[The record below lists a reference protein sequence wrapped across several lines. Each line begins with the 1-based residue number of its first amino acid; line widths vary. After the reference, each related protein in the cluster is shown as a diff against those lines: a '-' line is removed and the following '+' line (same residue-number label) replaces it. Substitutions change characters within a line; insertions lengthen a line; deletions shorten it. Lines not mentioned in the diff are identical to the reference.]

1 MTTQTA
7 LYRFHKSPLKKYGQ
21 WVLLI
26 FLLVY
31 CVIQGLK
38 GGDFKIYMGA
48 AALLAEG
55 KNCYHEWIFLG
66 GNNYGQY
73 LYSPF
78 FASLLI
84 PFTYLPKGWTE
95 VIWLLANLFFLK
107 QIGKRIIGYLDIA
120 QFNLKQYYTFVL
132 LCLIFS
138 LRFVLHNFEMVQM
151 SIFLLFCCLEAVHQA
166 QKGNIWLSALLLA
179 LGIVIKLL
187 PLVVLPYLLYRKLWK
202 PLPMM
207 LLFFGLFLLFPALL
221 FGWEMN
227 LDLLRDWWSII
238 NPRNTE
244 FVAEQNKFGE
254 GVHSLSAL
262 LAAYFSDTPSFM
274 GIDSPRVITVLS
286 HETLSILLSALRL
299 FFIACTLFFLGTRP
313 FKPALSKAHQLW
325 ELSYILAVVPLIFP
339 HQQKYAF
346 FFLVPAIVYVVYH
359 FLLSSRKKLT
369 ASLLILFFVL
379 SVLTTDGLIGKQL
392 NDLSEHYKTIT
403 FGSFFLLLALGF
415 NKPIRIKTK
424 S

>member
-1 MTTQTA
+1 
-7 LYRFHKSPLKKYGQ
+7 
-21 WVLLI
+21 
-26 FLLVY
+26 
-31 CVIQGLK
+31 
-38 GGDFKIYMGA
+38 
-48 AALLAEG
+48 
-55 KNCYHEWIFLG
+55 
-66 GNNYGQY
+66 
-73 LYSPF
+73 
-78 FASLLI
+78 
-84 PFTYLPKGWTE
+84 
-95 VIWLLANLFFLK
+95 
-107 QIGKRIIGYLDIA
+107 
-120 QFNLKQYYTFVL
+120 
-132 LCLIFS
+132 
-138 LRFVLHNFEMVQM
+138 MVQL

-166 QKGNIWLSALLLA
+166 QKGKTWLSALLLA

-207 LLFFGLFLLFPALL
+207 LLFIGLFLLFPAFL

-238 NPRNTE
+238 NPGNAE

-286 HETLSILLSALRL
+286 HEALSSLLSALRF
-299 FFIACTLFFLGTRP
+299 FFIACALYFLRTRP
-313 FKPALSKAHQLW
+313 FKPAISKVHQLW

-346 FFLVPAIVYVVYH
+346 FFLVPAIIYVVYH
-359 FLLSSRKKLT
+359 FLLSTRTKLT
-369 ASLLILFFVL
+369 AGLLILFFVL

-403 FGSFFLLLALGF
+403 FGAFELLLALARTDPSKLKVEKG
-415 NKPIRIKTK
+415 
-424 S
+424 

>member
-1 MTTQTA
+1 MKIEA
-7 LYRFHKSPLKKYGQ
+7 LIHRFQQDNSRKVLG
-21 WVLLI
+21 VLLV
-26 FLLVY
+26 LGAVAY
-31 CVIQGLK
+31 CIVQGLK
-38 GGDFKIYMGA
+38 GGDFKIYLGA
-48 AALLAEG
+48 AELLREG
-55 KNCYHEWIFLG
+55 KNCYNQWILLG
-66 GNNYGQY
+66 GDNYGQY
-73 LYSPF
+73 SYSPF

-84 PFTYLPKGWTE
+84 PFTYLSKGWTE
-95 VIWLLANLFFLK
+95 VIWLLANTFFLK

-166 QKGNIWLSALLLA
+166 HKGKTWLSAFLLA

-187 PLVVLPYLLYRKLWK
+187 PLVILPYLLYRKLWK
-202 PLPMM
+202 PLPIM
-207 LLFFGLFLLFPALL
+207 LLFIGLFLLFPALL

-227 LDLLRDWWSII
+227 SDLLRDWWSII
-238 NPRNTE
+238 NPTNAE

-262 LAAYFSDTPSFM
+262 IAAYFSDTPSFM
-274 GIDSPRVITVLS
+274 RIESPRVITVLS
-286 HETLSILLSALRL
+286 HETLSRLLFGLRII
-299 FFIACTLFFLGTRP
+299 FIASTFYFLRTRP
-313 FKPALSKAHQLW
+313 FKPALSKDHQLW

-346 FFLVPAIVYVVYH
+346 IFLAPAIVHVVYN
-359 FLLSSRKKLT
+359 FLLSSKKKLI
-369 ASLLILFFVL
+369 ALLLILFFVL

-403 FGSFFLLLALGF
+403 FGTFCLLIALAVS
-415 NKPIRIKTK
+415 KPKAIK
-424 S
+424 